1 MCGIAGLLMP
11 RRQPFDGPT
20 AESAVRA
27 MLPSMQHR
35 GPDGDGVWQD
45 PDGRCVLGQL
55 RLAIIDTSPAGLQ
68 PFPSGDGRWWIT
80 FNGEIYSFKELKPQL
95 ERAGVNIRGR
105 TDTEVLVESIALW
118 GTEALPRLD
127 GMFAFAAFDTQ
138 SGETILARDPF
149 GEKPLY
155 YMHLAGGGL
164 AFASELQAMER
175 VPGFD
180 PTVDIDSVAEV
191 LSFQYIGAP
200 RTIYQHVR
208 KLPPG
213 HWMRVR
219 ADGMTEINRYFR
231 FEPGNNLFV
240 GRSMADLADEL
251 EDILVRSLQRR
262 MIADVP
268 LGAFLSGGV
277 DSSTTCALI
286 RRRLNRDLKT
296 YSMGFSGA
304 KESEHNIARA
314 FAAHLGTEHHE
325 ELIDPKGAEFLYR
338 IGEFLDEPNA
348 DSSCFPTYLLSQF
361 ARKHVTVAI
370 SGDGGDEMF
379 GGYGRYFATLEE
391 CANRRPGTTGWHPG
405 DGYYGGR
412 ILIAAE
418 AGVEE
423 LLGFVP
429 TGFAYHLAALRG
441 DINASAPTLLSAM
454 RRSDVD
460 NYMPGAVLPKVD
472 RMSMQHSLEVRTP
485 FLNVELARFAERL
498 PENVLTQNGSGKL
511 ILKEI
516 AYRYLPRELID
527 LPKQGFGLP
536 MSDWAKKS
544 LLNVASKMLS
554 GDESRLVQGLG
565 HQGVNRFL
573 GRQRTANAFSSY
585 QVWAVAMLESWLR
598 KHPVKWPA
606 LEGLAQASARRAAG
620 TAMFAHQREDN
631 TWIVTRHGN
640 SATFDAPIPT
650 TKNQKAFAA
659 LFGFQGLA
667 HATTL
672 PIKDTVVPIQL
683 PEWNEALNDQWRS
696 KLAPLANSQL
706 FFVDVEERENFDYAA
721 LSRLADLGVRKLIS
735 RTPYSIQDFD
745 EINLKKLPK
754 RKRAL
759 GLLRLWRY
767 RIASAA
773 NRRLARVGLKSM
785 PFSHQEGQRH
795 VVTGIRGLAV
805 NDGSELAPHYA
816 LFEGTRQLP
825 PLQFSHTT
833 IADRGGGRYSIRDS
847 NLYLSSTEQRRLLTR
862 PYWLVEISPASA
874 KFLSWVPA
882 RVEAPVGRPEAKE
895 TLRNV
900 FQSTDGDGFELQS
913 GDSFV
918 VITHALPPG
927 GAERQWIYLAQS
939 LAALGYKVT
948 FVTYESLGGANGH
961 YLPMLEQS
969 GITLIDAASLSI
981 AQLWQTL
988 QDVPNLHNIV
998 EANLTGDATGL
1009 LRVMSAIAMAK
1020 PRAIFAQLD
1029 HPNVV
1034 AAVAGRLLGIQRIV
1048 VSFRNYNPTN
1058 FPYLQGHQ
1066 FLPNYKLLAESGA
1079 VRFTSNFSGA
1089 GEDYADWI
1097 GIDRSRVSTIPNAVD
1112 IEAFHTPSAQQ
1123 LQCTA
1128 ASLGLDTST
1137 PTVLGVFRLSD
1148 EKDPFTFIEVCRRI
1162 VKDCPSVRIFIAGMG
1177 PLWAELE
1184 QKIQVY
1190 GLANHV
1196 SLLGRRDDVYALM
1209 TLATLLL
1216 LTSTK
1221 EGMPNVVVEAQ
1232 ALGTAVV
1239 ATNAG
1244 AVPDIIEQG
1253 KTGFIRPVG
1262 DAEGLAADC
1271 LKLLSDMPLAKAMGE
1286 AGRHATIAKFPK
1298 SQLAASYLT
1307 ALA

>member
-11 RRQPFDGPT
+11 RRKPFDGPT
-20 AESAVRA
+20 AERAVRA

-80 FNGEIYSFKELKPQL
+80 FNGEIYNFKELKPQL

-105 TDTEVLVESIALW
+105 TDTEVLVEGIALW
-118 GTEALPRLD
+118 GADALPRLD

-138 SGETILARDPF
+138 TGETILARDPF

-155 YMHLAGGGL
+155 YMHLTGGGL

-180 PTVDIDSVAEV
+180 PTVNVDAVAEV

-200 RTIYQHVR
+200 RTIYQHVH

-219 ADGMTEINRYFR
+219 ADGTTEINRYFR
-231 FEPGNNLFV
+231 FEPGKNLFV

-251 EDILVRSLQRR
+251 EDILVRSLERR
-262 MIADVP
+262 LIADVP

-304 KESEHNIARA
+304 QESEHNIARA

-391 CANRRPGTTGWHPG
+391 CANRERGTAGWHPG
-405 DGYYGGR
+405 DNYYGGR

-429 TGFAYHLAALRG
+429 VGFADHLATLRT
-441 DINASAPTLLSAM
+441 DVNASAPTLLSAM
-454 RRSDVD
+454 RRTDVD

-511 ILKEI
+511 VLKEI

-544 LLNVASKMLS
+544 LLDVASTMLS
-554 GDESRLVQGLG
+554 GDESRLAQGLG
-565 HQGVNRFL
+565 PQGINRFL
-573 GRQRTANAFSSY
+573 GRQRTATGFSSY
-585 QVWAVAMLESWLR
+585 QVWAAAMLESWLR

-606 LEGLAQASARRAAG
+606 LEGLSQASAKRAAR
-620 TAMFAHQREDN
+620 TAMFAHQGEDN
-631 TWIVTRHGN
+631 TWVVTRHG
-640 SATFDAPIPT
+640 SSVPFDVPVPA

-659 LFGFQGLA
+659 LFGFQSLA
-667 HATTL
+667 HPKSS
-672 PIKDTVVPIQL
+672 PIKDTAPSIQL
-683 PEWNEALNDQWRS
+683 PEWTEALTDQGRS
-696 KLAPLANSQL
+696 KLAPLAGSQL
-706 FFVDVEERENFDYAA
+706 FFIDIEERENFDYAA
-721 LSRLADLGVRKLIS
+721 LSRLADLGVRKLIA
-735 RTPYSIQDFD
+735 RTPYSLKEFD

-754 RKRAL
+754 SKRAL
-759 GLLRLWRY
+759 GLLRLWRH
-767 RIASAA
+767 RIASVA
-773 NRRLARVGLKSM
+773 NRRLARVGLKSL
-785 PFSHQEGQRH
+785 PFSHQEGERH
-795 VVTGIRGLAV
+795 VVAGIRGLAV
-805 NDGSELAPHYA
+805 NDGMELAAQYA
-816 LFEGTRQLP
+816 VFEGTRQLP
-825 PLQFSHTT
+825 PLQFSHAT
-833 IADRGGGRYSIRDS
+833 IADRGGGRYSILNS
-847 NLYLSSTEQRRLLTR
+847 KLYLSSTDQRRLLTR

-882 RVEAPVGRPEAKE
+882 RVETPIGRPEAKE
-895 TLRNV
+895 ALRHI
-900 FQSTDGDGFELQS
+900 FQPTDGDGFDLQP
-913 GDSFV
+913 GDSLV

-939 LAALGYKVT
+939 LAALRYKVT
-948 FVTYESLGGANGH
+948 FVTYESLDGANGH

-969 GITLIDAASLSI
+969 GIALIDAAALS
-981 AQLWQTL
+981 AEQLWQEL
-988 QDVPNLHNIV
+988 QDVPNLHNAV
-998 EANLTGDATGL
+998 EANLTGDAKCL

-1020 PRAIFAQLD
+1020 PKAIFAQLD

-1034 AAVAGRLLGIQRIV
+1034 AAVAGRILGIQRIV

-1058 FPYLQGHQ
+1058 FPYLKGHT
-1066 FLPNYKLLAESGA
+1066 FLPSYKLIAESGA

-1112 IEAFHTPSAQQ
+1112 VEALQTPSAQQ

-1128 ASLGLDTST
+1128 ASLGLEAST
-1137 PTVLGVFRLSD
+1137 PIVLGVFRFSA
-1148 EKDPFTFIEVCRRI
+1148 EKDPLTFIEVCKRI
-1162 VKDCPSVRIFIAGMG
+1162 VADCPDVRILIAGMG
-1177 PLWAELE
+1177 PLWRELE
-1184 QKIQVY
+1184 QKIQDY

-1196 SLLGRRDDVYALM
+1196 RLLGRRDDVYALM
-1209 TLATLLL
+1209 TLATTLL

-1239 ATNAG
+1239 ATDAG
-1244 AVPDIIEQG
+1244 AVPDIIEHG
-1253 KTGFIRPVG
+1253 KTGFIRPIG
-1262 DAEGLAADC
+1262 DVEGLAVDC
-1271 LKLLSDMPLAKAMGE
+1271 LKLLADKSLAKAMGE
-1286 AGRHATIAKFPK
+1286 AGRLATITKFPK
-1298 SQLAASYLT
+1298 SQLAAGYLA